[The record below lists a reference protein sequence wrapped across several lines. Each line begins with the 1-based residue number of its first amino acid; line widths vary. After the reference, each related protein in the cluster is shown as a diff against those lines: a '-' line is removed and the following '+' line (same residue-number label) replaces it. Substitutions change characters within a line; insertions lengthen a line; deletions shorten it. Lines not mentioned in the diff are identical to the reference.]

1 MNPKQI
7 TQILGVSVLVV
18 IIFIFGF
25 YLGYKNRDSKVE
37 STTSNTNTV
46 QANPTTISSPE
57 KVDNQN
63 QTTTPSNQGVFWI
76 KVGENPVCPEN
87 YPVKGKFDSSSAMFY
102 YTTDNKSYD
111 RVKPDICFTSEDFA
125 SNTAGFI
132 KKF

>member
-1 MNPKQI
+1 MNFKKI
-7 TQILGVSVLVV
+7 TQILGLGALVV

-25 YLGYKNRDSKVE
+25 YLGYKNRDSKAE
-37 STTSNTNTV
+37 TTASNTNTV
-46 QANPTTISSPE
+46 QANSETISSSQKINNTNE
-57 KVDNQN
+57 AI
-63 QTTTPSNQGVFWI
+63 TSPSQGVFWI

-87 YPVKGKFDSSSAMFY
+87 YPVKGKFDSSSAKFY

-125 SNTAGFI
+125 SKTAGFI

>member
-7 TQILGVSVLVV
+7 TQILGVGVLVV

-37 STTSNTNTV
+37 TVVSSTLTTQTNSPVQVSSNKT
-46 QANPTTISSPE
+46 
-57 KVDNQN
+57 DNQN
-63 QTTTPSNQGVFWI
+63 QTTTPSNQAVFWI
-76 KVGENPVCPEN
+76 KVGENPICPEN
-87 YPVKGKFDSSSAMFY
+87 YPIKGKFDSSSAKFY